1 MVSLFQLS
9 ETRIAGKGVAAVP
22 PERPYRLTVTV
33 LSATTETS
41 AAYHQRRRLLRLEGG
56 LLARSASSSSLRISC
71 SADEERYSLRPERDS
86 ESLKVMGTIASSN
99 LFSPSE
105 PKIPSSE
112 YPRSNG
118 EERQGQRDCDRHPRK
133 MRLVPCPG
141 FSYAPRRAGS
151 MDREHL
157 VGRAGAIAPCG
168 KSDLHRDE
176 GPAHGYRPAVRVGL
190 VARRRGDQERVRA
203 VHLEGARG

>member
-1 MVSLFQLS
+1 MDQAAIDRFFVQTPMLASLCTQN
-9 ETRIAGKGVAAVP
+9 GWP
-22 PERPYRLTVTV
+22 
-33 LSATTETS
+33 
-41 AAYHQRRRLLRLEGG
+41 
-56 LLARSASSSSLRISC
+56 
-71 SADEERYSLRPERDS
+71 DS

-105 PKIPSSE
+105 PRIPSSE

-118 EERQGQRDCDRHPRK
+118 EERQGQRDPHHHPREL
-133 MRLVPCPG
+133 RLVPCPG

-203 VHLEGARG
+203 VHLEEINLRPSRLVRTPSELDGPFRPR